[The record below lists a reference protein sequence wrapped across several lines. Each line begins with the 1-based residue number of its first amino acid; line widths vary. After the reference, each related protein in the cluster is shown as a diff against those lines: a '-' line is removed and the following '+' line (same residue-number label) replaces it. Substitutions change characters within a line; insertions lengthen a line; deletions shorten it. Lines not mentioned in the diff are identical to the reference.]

1 MQVSKRLVVR
11 KEIPMDNSRDLIS
24 SMDVAMAEYY
34 CKNNNYDRGL
44 EIYREAISSITDEAE
59 RNCVINQYI
68 NQAINY
74 AQKLNLDKKY
84 IEAIEQYR
92 NIMKYS
98 GFPINIYKNIGL
110 CMKSIGNADLAIKF
124 LKRFEEISP
133 DKEDVY
139 VYLADLTY
147 TDIKDKRL
155 KKIRTIS
162 LYTICS
168 DTCIQPAIKTSIK
181 INKLNILQRLMNLHL
196 ITELLL
202 RTLLTFS
209 VSLTRFRK
217 LMNFMQSLC
226 I

>member
-11 KEIPMDNSRDLIS
+11 KEIPIDNSRDLIS

-34 CKNNNYDRGL
+34 CQNNNYERGL
-44 EIYREAISSITDEAE
+44 ELFREAIQEIPDEAE
-59 RNCVINQYI
+59 RNFVINKYI
-68 NQAINY
+68 GQAIQY
-74 AQKLNLDKKY
+74 AQRLSLDKKY

-147 TDIKDKRL
+147 TD
-155 KKIRTIS
+155 
-162 LYTICS
+162 TICS
-168 DTCIQPAIKTSIK
+168 VTCIQPVIRISLRK
-181 INKLNILQRLMNLHL
+181 NKLSILPERLNFAL

-202 RTLLTFS
+202 RTLLMFTENLMRCKK
-209 VSLTRFRK
+209 LTSSIQ
-217 LMNFMQSLC
+217 NLC
-226 I
+226 T

>member
-1 MQVSKRLVVR
+1 M
-11 KEIPMDNSRDLIS
+11 
-24 SMDVAMAEYY
+24 
-34 CKNNNYDRGL
+34 

-98 GFPINIYKNIGL
+98 AFPINIYKNIGL

-133 DKEDVY
+133 VAQEKEVEFVY
-139 VYLADLTY
+139 
-147 TDIKDKRL
+147 
-155 KKIRTIS
+155 S
-162 LYTICS
+162 
-168 DTCIQPAIKTSIK
+168 
-181 INKLNILQRLMNLHL
+181 
-196 ITELLL
+196 
-202 RTLLTFS
+202 
-209 VSLTRFRK
+209 
-217 LMNFMQSLC
+217 
-226 I
+226 

>member
-11 KEIPMDNSRDLIS
+11 KEIPIDNSRDLIS

-34 CKNNNYDRGL
+34 CQNNNYERGL
-44 EIYREAISSITDEAE
+44 ELFREAIQEIPDEAE
-59 RNCVINQYI
+59 RNFVINKYI
-68 NQAINY
+68 GQAIQY
-74 AQKLNLDKKY
+74 AQRLSLDKKY

-139 VYLADLTY
+139 VIRKQSNTM
-147 TDIKDKRL
+147 
-155 KKIRTIS
+155 KKLLREILITFQS
-162 LYTICS
+162 TICS
-168 DTCIQPAIKTSIK
+168 VTCIQPVIRISLRK
-181 INKLNILQRLMNLHL
+181 NKLSILPERLNFAL

-202 RTLLTFS
+202 RTLPMFT
-209 VSLTRFRK
+209 VSLMKFK
-217 LMNFMQSLC
+217 KQMNIIQNCC